1 MTMQP
6 SRNAAPQREAP
17 AAVRSFARRV
27 RDLYVS
33 LLQEGFTQDEA
44 EQMLRMP
51 IVLHLNEVNVNNEE
65 S

>member
-1 MTMQP
+1 MQQ
-6 SRNAAPQREAP
+6 SRNPAPVREAP
-17 AAVRSFARRV
+17 AKVRSFARRV

-33 LLQEGFTQDEA
+33 FLQEGFTHEEA

-51 IVLHLNEVNVNNEE
+51 ILLHLNEVNLDGGEE